1 MSERISAVSD
11 MSVASTAKVCGSAW
25 ERCGSVWER
34 CGSVWMQF
42 ESDVDHNHS
51 GLKGHHQT
59 GHCGEGST
67 LTKCA
72 LGNSHSDF
80 LLRTSCLK

>member
-1 MSERISAVSD
+1 MGA
-11 MSVASTAKVCGSAW
+11 
-25 ERCGSVWER
+25 VWER
-34 CGSVWMQF
+34 YGSGVGACGSGVGACGSVWMQF

-59 GHCGEGST
+59 GHCGVGST
-67 LTKCA
+67 LTNCA

-80 LLRTSCLK
+80 LLRAICLK